1 MRTLCNTSNSLYTVL
16 FLNEK
21 LQVVIEQARFL
32 STVFLCSELKL
43 ENIFSGVNFCG
54 KKVCGNLLLGIAGKI
69 AKNAKI
75 RTRKNF
81 VTHGSPQ
88 GLSIA

>member
-1 MRTLCNTSNSLYTVL
+1 MFAGTYFWGL
-16 FLNEK
+16 
-21 LQVVIEQARFL
+21 
-32 STVFLCSELKL
+32 LK
-43 ENIFSGVNFCG
+43 
-54 KKVCGNLLLGIAGKI
+54 KI

-88 GLSIA
+88 GLSIAQPFSAEKKN

>member
-1 MRTLCNTSNSLYTVL
+1 MPTLCNTSNSLYTVL
-16 FLNEK
+16 FLNEVR
-21 LQVVIEQARFL
+21 LL

-43 ENIFSGVNFCG
+43 ENIFSGENFCG
-54 KKVCGNLLLGIAGKI
+54 NLFLGIAGKI

-81 VTHGSPQ
+81 VSHGGPQ
-88 GLSIA
+88 GLSTA